1 MWLLLKGVKKNIEN
15 ETKEQ
20 NVWLISMLV
29 GTSASI
35 FWSSMLAGKEVKK
48 QLQQVEECQN
58 QFHDANG
65 QIT

>member
-1 MWLLLKGVKKNIEN
+1 
-15 ETKEQ
+15 
-20 NVWLISMLV
+20 MLV

-35 FWSSMLAGKEVKK
+35 FWSNMLAGKEVKK